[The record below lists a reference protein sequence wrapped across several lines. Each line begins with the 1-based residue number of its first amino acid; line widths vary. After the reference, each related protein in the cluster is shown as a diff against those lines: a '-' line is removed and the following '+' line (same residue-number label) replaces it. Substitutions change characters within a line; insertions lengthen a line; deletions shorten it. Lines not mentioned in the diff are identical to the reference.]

1 MRRAKVTAQ
10 PSKSPYLLRPSVAH
24 VLTIYVDVVGIVL
37 VVTVV
42 LGLVLRGMSPEER
55 LKFGQAVVDGLVF
68 IKDTIAKPPK
78 GGEAFYRALKA
89 RTKWALVTPAIVVT
103 YLVVFVLLLAGS
115 GSLGD
120 PRTLVDWGSSI
131 GTRTTNDEWWR
142 LGTAMFVHVGV
153 IHLIAEIAGLVQVGL
168 LVERLV
174 GRLAFAVVYVASG
187 VLAGVWSLTLHPVSV
202 QAGAAGA
209 IFGIYGLLLATLVLG
224 LAQRTSLTVPVHVLK
239 GLWPGVAVFLVYNAL
254 MEGIFSEAMQAG
266 FVVGFTGGMLIAGG
280 VISDKPPARRV
291 AAVVVATVA
300 IVVALAAP
308 LRGLA
313 DVSGEVAKVK
323 EGEERTARTYDTAV
337 DRFRSGRLSAQELAK
352 LADRIVGELQSIQ
365 TQLVAL
371 DNVPAEHW
379 PMVEKACEYLKLRQ
393 DSWRLRAEGLRAG
406 RPRTLQQADAAEHS
420 ALIALAT
427 ATAPIQQ

>member
-1 MRRAKVTAQ
+1 
-10 PSKSPYLLRPSVAH
+10 
-24 VLTIYVDVVGIVL
+24 VVGIVL

-78 GGEAFYRALKA
+78 GGEAFYRALRA

-142 LGTAMFVHVGV
+142 LGTAMFVHAGV

-224 LAQRTSLTVPVHVLK
+224 LAQRASLTVPVRVLK

-266 FVVGFTGGMLIAGG
+266 FVVGFTGGMLIAGR

-291 AAVVVATVA
+291 AAVVTATVA

-323 EGEERTARTYDTAV
+323 DVVTPKFPPPPPRNAQN
-337 DRFRSGRLSAQELAK
+337 RSGFSA
-352 LADRIVGELQSIQ
+352 
-365 TQLVAL
+365 
-371 DNVPAEHW
+371 
-379 PMVEKACEYLKLRQ
+379 
-393 DSWRLRAEGLRAG
+393 
-406 RPRTLQQADAAEHS
+406 ADAVTAWPPGSITVADVS
-420 ALIALAT
+420 ASQSRPACRDW
-427 ATAPIQQ
+427 APSPPPRACPAAPTDGQIPVGMPRPAAASV

>member
-1 MRRAKVTAQ
+1 
-10 PSKSPYLLRPSVAH
+10 
-24 VLTIYVDVVGIVL
+24 LTIYDDVVGIVL

-55 LKFGQAVVDGLVF
+55 LKFGQAVVDGLLF
-68 IKDTIAKPPK
+68 LKDTIAKPPK

-115 GSLGD
+115 GSLDD

-174 GRLAFAVVYVASG
+174 GRLTFAVVYVSSG

-224 LAQRTSLTVPVHVLK
+224 MAQRTSLTVPGRVLK

-254 MEGIFSEAMQAG
+254 TEGIFSEAMQAG

-323 EGEERTARTYDTAV
+323 ESEERTARTYDTAV

-365 TQLVAL
+365 KQLVAL

-379 PMVEKACEYLKLRQ
+379 PMVEKASEYLKLRQ

>member
-1 MRRAKVTAQ
+1 
-10 PSKSPYLLRPSVAH
+10 
-24 VLTIYVDVVGIVL
+24 VVGIVL

-78 GGEAFYRALKA
+78 GGEAFYRALRA

-120 PRTLVDWGSSI
+120 PRTLVDWGSNI

-174 GRLAFAVVYVASG
+174 GRLAFAAVYVASG

-202 QAGAAGA
+202 QAGAGGA

-224 LAQRTSLTVPVHVLK
+224 LAQRTSLTVPVRVLK

-266 FVVGFTGGMLIAGG
+266 FVVGFTGGMLIAGR

-291 AAVVVATVA
+291 AAVVTATVA

-323 EGEERTARTYDTAV
+323 DGEERTARTYDTAV
-337 DRFRSGRLSAQELAK
+337 DRFKSGRLSAQELAR
-352 LADRIVGELQSIQ
+352 LADRIVVELQSIQ

-427 ATAPIQQ
+427 ATAPIRQ

>member
-1 MRRAKVTAQ
+1 V
-10 PSKSPYLLRPSVAH
+10 VAIL
-24 VLTIYVDVVGIVL
+24 VL
-37 VVTVV
+37 VTVV

-68 IKDTIAKPPK
+68 IKNTIAKPPK
-78 GGEAFYRALKA
+78 GGEAFYRAVKA

-120 PRTLVDWGSSI
+120 PRTLVDWGGSI

-202 QAGAAGA
+202 QAGAGGA

-224 LAQRTSLTVPVHVLK
+224 LAQRASLTVPVRVLK

-266 FVVGFTGGMLIAGG
+266 LVVGFTGGMLIAGR
-280 VISDKPPARRV
+280 VITDKPPARRV
-291 AAVVVATVA
+291 AAVVAATMA

-337 DRFRSGRLSAQELAK
+337 DRFKSGRLSAQELAK

-379 PMVEKACEYLKLRQ
+379 PMVEKASEYLKLRQ

>member
-1 MRRAKVTAQ
+1 
-10 PSKSPYLLRPSVAH
+10 
-24 VLTIYVDVVGIVL
+24 LTIREDVVAIL
-37 VVTVV
+37 VVVGVV
-42 LGLVLRGMSPEER
+42 LGLVLRGMSSEER

-68 IKDTIAKPPK
+68 IKDSIAKPPK
-78 GGEAFYRALKA
+78 GGEAFYRALEA
-89 RTKWALVTPAIVVT
+89 RTKWALVTPAIVVS
-103 YLVVFVLLLAGS
+103 YIVVFILLLAGS

-142 LGTAMFVHVGV
+142 LATALFVHVGV
-153 IHLIAEIAGLVQVGL
+153 IHLIAEIAGLVQIGL

-174 GRLAFAVVYVASG
+174 GRLAFVVVYVASG
-187 VLAGVWSLTLHPVSV
+187 VLAGVWSLTLHPVSI
-202 QAGAAGA
+202 QAGASGA
-209 IFGIYGLLLATLVLG
+209 IFGVYGLLLATLVLG
-224 LAQRTSLTVPVHVLK
+224 LAQRTSLAVPVNVLK
-239 GLWPGVAVFLVYNAL
+239 GLWPGVAVFLVYNTL
-254 MEGIFSEAMQAG
+254 TEGVFSEAMQAG
-266 FVVGFTGGMLIAGG
+266 FVVGFTGGMLIAGR

-291 AAVVVATVA
+291 LAVVATTVA

-337 DRFRSGRLSAQELAK
+337 DRFKSGRLSAQELAR
-352 LADRIVGELQSIQ
+352 LADRIVSELQSIQ

-406 RPRTLQQADAAEHS
+406 RARALQDADVAEHS
-420 ALIALAT
+420 ALIALAI
-427 ATAPIQQ
+427 ATAPIQP

>member
-1 MRRAKVTAQ
+1 
-10 PSKSPYLLRPSVAH
+10 
-24 VLTIYVDVVGIVL
+24 
-37 VVTVV
+37 
-42 LGLVLRGMSPEER
+42 
-55 LKFGQAVVDGLVF
+55 
-68 IKDTIAKPPK
+68 
-78 GGEAFYRALKA
+78 
-89 RTKWALVTPAIVVT
+89 
-103 YLVVFVLLLAGS
+103 
-115 GSLGD
+115 
-120 PRTLVDWGSSI
+120 
-131 GTRTTNDEWWR
+131 
-142 LGTAMFVHVGV
+142 MFVHVGV

-174 GRLAFAVVYVASG
+174 GRLTFAVVYVSSG

-202 QAGAAGA
+202 HAGAAGA

-224 LAQRTSLTVPVHVLK
+224 LAQRTSLTVPVRVLT
-239 GLWPGVAVFLVYNAL
+239 GLWPGVAAFLVYNAL
-254 MEGIFSEAMQAG
+254 MEGIFSGAMQAG
-266 FVVGFTGGMLIAGG
+266 FVVGFTGGMLIVGG

-337 DRFRSGRLSAQELAK
+337 DRFKSGRLSAQELAK

-379 PMVEKACEYLKLRQ
+379 PMVEKASEYLKLRQ

-406 RPRTLQQADAAEHS
+406 RPRTLQQADAAEHF

>member
-1 MRRAKVTAQ
+1 MA
-10 PSKSPYLLRPSVAH
+10 P
-24 VLTIYVDVVGIVL
+24 VLTIREDVVAIL
-37 VVTVV
+37 VVVGVV
-42 LGLVLRGMSPEER
+42 LGLVLRGMSSEER

-68 IKDTIAKPPK
+68 IKDSIAKPPK
-78 GGEAFYRALKA
+78 GGEAFYRALEA
-89 RTKWALVTPAIVVT
+89 RTTWALVTPAIVVS
-103 YLVVFVLLLAGS
+103 YIVVFLLLLAGS

-174 GRLAFAVVYVASG
+174 GRLAFVVVYVASG
-187 VLAGVWSLTLHPVSV
+187 VLAGLWSLTLHPVSV
-202 QAGAAGA
+202 QAGASGA
-209 IFGIYGLLLATLVLG
+209 IFGVYGLLLATLVLG
-224 LAQRTSLTVPVHVLK
+224 LAQRTSLTVPVNVLK
-239 GLWPGVAVFLVYNAL
+239 GLWPGVAVFLVYNML
-254 MEGIFSEAMQAG
+254 TEGVFSEAMQAG
-266 FVVGFTGGMLIAGG
+266 FVVGFTGGMLIAGR

-291 AAVVVATVA
+291 AAVLATTVA

-337 DRFRSGRLSAQELAK
+337 DRFKSGRLSAQELAR
-352 LADRIVGELQSIQ
+352 LADRIVSELQSIQ

-406 RPRTLQQADAAEHS
+406 RARALQDADVAEHS
-420 ALIALAT
+420 ALIALAI

>member
-1 MRRAKVTAQ
+1 M
-10 PSKSPYLLRPSVAH
+10 AH
-24 VLTIYVDVVGIVL
+24 ALTIHEDVIAILVVVG
-37 VVTVV
+37 VV

-55 LKFGQAVVDGLVF
+55 LKFLQAVVDGLVF
-68 IKDTIAKPPK
+68 VKDSIAKPPK
-78 GGEAFYRALKA
+78 GGEAFYRALTA
-89 RTKWALVTPAIVVT
+89 RTKWALVTPAIVIS
-103 YLVVFVLLLAGS
+103 YIVVFILLLAGS

-153 IHLIAEIAGLVQVGL
+153 IHLIAEIAGLVQIGL
-168 LVERLV
+168 VVERLV
-174 GRLAFAVVYVASG
+174 GRLAFVVVYVASG

-202 QAGAAGA
+202 QAGASGA

-224 LAQRTSLTVPVHVLK
+224 LAQRTSLTVPVNVLK
-239 GLWPGVAVFLVYNAL
+239 GLWPGAAVFIVYNML
-254 MEGIFSEAMQAG
+254 TEGVFSEAMQAG
-266 FVVGFTGGMLIAGG
+266 LVVGFTGGMLIAGR

-291 AAVVVATVA
+291 VAVVVATVA

-337 DRFRSGRLSAQELAK
+337 DRFKSGRLSAQELAK
-352 LADRIVGELQSIQ
+352 LADRIVSELQSIQ
-365 TQLVAL
+365 TQLVSL

-379 PMVEKACEYLKLRQ
+379 PMVEKACEYLTLRQ

-406 RPRTLQQADAAEHS
+406 QARTLQQADVAEHS
-420 ALIALAT
+420 ALVALAI
-427 ATAPIQQ
+427 ATAPILQ